1 MGIPLYLIFLTIIL
15 LSVTVVGKTMYYRKK
30 VTCMTGMMIAMT
42 LGMIVGL
49 TMGVVFGIL
58 FIDNFFVATILGMFV
73 GMVIGFLSGIP
84 VSVMAVLDG
93 LLAGLMGGMMGAMLG
108 AMLAPEYQE
117 AIVKIMFFLFLTT
130 LLILLYMIQKELNR
144 NKTTFYMNPLI
155 NVVLFGLFF
164 VVFNQLGPIFKV
176 TDSPKQNHVED
187 DSNENSLLIK
197 AKEYSFMSNK
207 VHAQAGEIVTLFI
220 ENIGDEEHDI
230 EIIGLEVDDVKQNS
244 SHVHGQGTEKIH
256 LHADPGDKQ
265 SITFIPVEKGI
276 YRFICTLPGHEELGM
291 SGTFE
296 VL

>member
-1 MGIPLYLIFLTIIL
+1 MGIPLFLIFLTIIL
-15 LSVTVVGKTMYYRKK
+15 LSVTVVGKTMYNRKK

-58 FIDNFFVATILGMFV
+58 FIDNFFVATILGMVV

-93 LLAGLMGGMMGAMLG
+93 LLSGLMGGMMGAMLG
-108 AMLAPEYQE
+108 AMIAPEYRE
-117 AIVKIMFFLFLTT
+117 AIVKIMFFLFLAT

-144 NKTTFYMNPLI
+144 NKTAFYMNPLI
-155 NVVLFGLFF
+155 TVVLFGFFF

-176 TDSPKQNHVED
+176 IDSED
-187 DSNENSLLIK
+187 NSNVNNLLIK
-197 AKEYSFMSNK
+197 AKEYSFMSNEVQVK
-207 VHAQAGEIVTLFI
+207 AGETVTLFI
-220 ENIGDEEHDI
+220 ENIGDEEHDL

-244 SHVHGQGTEKIH
+244 AHDHGQGSNKIH
-256 LHADPGDKQ
+256 LHASPGDKQ
-265 SITFIPVEKGI
+265 SITFMPVEQGV

-291 SGTFE
+291 SGTLE

>member
-93 LLAGLMGGMMGAMLG
+93 LLSGLMGGMMGAMLG
-108 AMLAPEYQE
+108 AMIAPEYRE
-117 AIVKIMFFLFLTT
+117 AIVKIMFILFLAT

-144 NKTTFYMNPLI
+144 NKTAFYMNPLI
-155 NVVLFGLFF
+155 TVVLFGFFF

-176 TDSPKQNHVED
+176 IDSED
-187 DSNENSLLIK
+187 NSNVNNLLIK
-197 AKEYSFMSNK
+197 AKEYSFMSNEVQVK
-207 VHAQAGEIVTLFI
+207 AGETVTLFI
-220 ENIGDEEHDI
+220 ENIGDEEHDL

-244 SHVHGQGTEKIH
+244 AHDHGQGSNKIH
-256 LHADPGDKQ
+256 LHASPGDKQ
-265 SITFIPVEKGI
+265 SITFMPVEQGV

-291 SGTFE
+291 SGTLE